1 MIIAALRASRGRGI
15 RTIEPRSRRPSCR
28 HAVFPCLYLSV
39 CNNLRL
45 ACRGRKVGVFSTRSP
60 HRPNSIGQTVVRY
73 EGFTKFQLPPSP
85 KFAKARF
92 GHALNLSGVD
102 FVDGT
107 PVLDIKPYVA
117 AYDAVPTATM
127 APWVEQK
134 AASDSALHG
143 AIESVQFSDQARAQ
157 LGERLGHMRFYSC
170 VESAE
175 EAVRQVLSLDI
186 HDGSARARKQRR
198 GEAVDADE
206 FCFPFDGLEF
216 IVQRDMGTPTVASAA
231 ESSGGDGADA
241 IAGPSNRGGDSDDT
255 RQLRSR
261 LTVVRVVTDDQLCV
275 IEQVAAPTPAPD
287 PTPEPEP
294 EPAAVV

>member
-1 MIIAALRASRGRGI
+1 MITAALRTSRGLDTRI
-15 RTIEPRSRRPSCR
+15 IEPRSRHRSCTL
-28 HAVFPCLYLSV
+28 PCITCSYISMAAGDL
-39 CNNLRL
+39 NLLRCGIL
-45 ACRGRKVGVFSTRSP
+45 PCRGRKVGVFSTRSP

-73 EGFTKFQLPPSP
+73 EGLTKFQLPPSP
-85 KFAKARF
+85 KFAKPRF

-117 AYDAVPTATM
+117 AYDSVPTAAM

-143 AIESVQFSDQARAQ
+143 AIESVQFSEQARMQ
-157 LGERLGHMRFYSC
+157 LGEYLEHMRFYSC

-186 HDGSARARKQRR
+186 HDGGARARKQRR
-198 GEAVDADE
+198 GEAVDTDE

-216 IVQRDMGTPTVASAA
+216 IVQRDLDSSVTTDAA
-231 ESSGGDGADA
+231 LGGEEDKEA
-241 IAGPSNRGGDSDDT
+241 IAGPTIRGSSTDDKV
-255 RQLRSR
+255 QLRTR
-261 LTVVRVVTDDQLCV
+261 LTVVRVVTDDHLQ
-275 IEQVAAPTPAPD
+275 QVAAT
-287 PTPEPEP
+287 TSEPEPEP
-294 EPAAVV
+294 EPAT